1 MITTLEKRTLPLL
14 LSWYSNAKAN
24 FPNLTMAASIM
35 VLLPNLIVYAF
46 FQRWIVRGVALSGM
60 K

>member
-1 MITTLEKRTLPLL
+1 MTFIWPAMLLWLL
-14 LSWYSNAKAN
+14 LI
-24 FPNLTMAASIM
+24 P
-35 VLLPNLIVYAF
+35 VLVVYVF